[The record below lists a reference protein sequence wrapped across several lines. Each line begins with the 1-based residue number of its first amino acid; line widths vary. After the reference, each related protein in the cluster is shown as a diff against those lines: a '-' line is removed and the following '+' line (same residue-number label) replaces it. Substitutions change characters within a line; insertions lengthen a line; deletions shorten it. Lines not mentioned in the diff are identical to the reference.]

1 MARRGRMSRAL
12 ARKQDKQFSWYAALD
27 TVCGGIRLP
36 PRYCLVTDDEGPD
49 VVVPQTIDCDTGVA
63 QGAAAPVALHLVAP
77 RIPTIETADPGGAGF
92 SDQAYEAD
100 EVTVVRMVG
109 YVTLEPYYVADE
121 DLQATLAALD
131 AGPASVVVNN
141 TILNTP
147 YFLRA
152 GLRKDAWLFDADQV
166 DYTPPRR
173 DPLETEEWTDGRFI
187 RTWQKEKY
195 ASQKAALMGAFT
207 TPNAIAGFCSN
218 VSAAAAGAP
227 ANTLSNG
234 SGTVNIPAISTDC
247 QFVSEENSAG
257 IITDGMA
264 GVWGQPEGVV
274 KINLNSRR
282 RLRFRES
289 EGLVLWLNWTSWNKA
304 DLQDS
309 STEGNCIPSQVA
321 GRMAVGFD
329 VRTHVKLLLETN

>member
-49 VVVPQTIDCDTGVA
+49 VVVPQTIDCETGVA
-63 QGAAAPVALHLVAP
+63 QGQAAPVALHLVAP

-100 EVTVVRMVG
+100 EVTVVKMVG

-121 DLQATLAALD
+121 DLLNTLAALD
-131 AGPASVVVNN
+131 PGPASAVVNN

-152 GLRKDAWLFDADQV
+152 GLRKDAWLFDPDQV

-173 DPLETEEWTDGRFI
+173 DPLETEEWTDGRFL

-195 ASQKAALMGAFT
+195 AAQKAALTSAFS
-207 TPNAIAGFCSN
+207 TPATFLCSN
-218 VSAAAAGAP
+218 TSAAAAGAP
-227 ANTLSNG
+227 GNTLSNG
-234 SGTVNIPAISTDC
+234 SGTISIPAITTTC
-247 QFVSEENSAG
+247 QFIANTTA
-257 IITDGMA
+257 TDAIA
-264 GVWGQPEGVV
+264 GVQGWPEGVV

-289 EGLVLWLNWTSWNKA
+289 EGLVLWLNWTSWDKR

-309 STEGNCIPSQVA
+309 SEEGNCIPAQVA